1 VSDFISIVAVIAV
14 IGYVISRQLTGEAL
28 RGKRVVLL
36 PVILTVIGIADL
48 GGHHVTVRPVDIACL
63 VVGGIVVAGIGAL
76 QGAVTRLESRNG
88 SLWGQLPIRGLWL
101 WLLLIVARLSMTLLA
116 SGLDAKLAA
125 SSATILLMLGINRLG
140 QAAVV
145 VTRSM
150 AAGIPFAPEKDG
162 RVFLAGLTAPRR

>member
-1 VSDFISIVAVIAV
+1 MSDFFSVIAVIAV
-14 IGYVISRQLTGEAL
+14 VGYVISRQLTGEAL

-48 GGHHVTVRPVDIACL
+48 GSNKVSVRPVDIACL
-63 VVGGIVVAGIGAL
+63 VVGAIVVAGIGAL

-88 SLWGQLPIRGLWL
+88 SLWGQLPVRGLWL
-101 WLLLIVARLSMTLLA
+101 WLLLILARVTMMLVAD
-116 SGLDAKLAA
+116 GLDAKVAA
-125 SSATILLMLGINRLG
+125 SGATILLMLGINRLG

-145 VTRSM
+145 VIRAM

-162 RVFLAGLTAPRR
+162 RVFLAGLTTPRR

>member
-1 VSDFISIVAVIAV
+1 VSDFISVIAVIAV
-14 IGYVISRQLTGEAL
+14 VGYVISRQLTGEAL

-36 PVILTVIGIADL
+36 PVILSVIGIADL
-48 GGHHVTVRPVDIACL
+48 GSNKVSVRPVDIVCL
-63 VVGGIVVAGIGAL
+63 VVGGIVVAAIGAA

-88 SLWGQLPIRGLWL
+88 SLWGQLPVKGLWL
-101 WLLLIVARLSMTLLA
+101 WVLLILARVAMTLVA
-116 SGLDAKLAA
+116 DGLDAKVAA
-125 SSATILLMLGINRLG
+125 SGATILLMLGINRLG

-162 RVFLAGLTAPRR
+162 RVFLAGLTTPRR